1 MGTGS
6 AYTVFLY
13 DKRIRRPRD
22 KHGMTGLT
30 SALSLKIILGAFYV
44 ERLQL
49 LDDVLQ
55 FLGERAIENFVFAF
69 PIEFQ
74 TAAMQ
79 KQAIQAELFFD
90 FAVEGEVAV
99 SRIA

>member
-30 SALSLKIILGAFYV
+30 SALPLKIIFGAFDV

-49 LDDVLQ
+49 LDDVLK
-55 FLGERAIENFVFAF
+55 FCGERAIENLVFAL
-69 PIEFQ
+69 PVEFQ
-74 TAAMQ
+74 TAAVQ
-79 KQAIQAELFFD
+79 KQAVQSE
-90 FAVEGEVAV
+90 
-99 SRIA
+99 